1 MKKVISVLAVSALFL
16 TGCGVGSSSSATN
29 LDAAEFQAKSSEQ
42 GVVVLDVRTSGEFMS
57 GHIANAINIDV
68 EGMTF
73 DGDIKSL
80 DKDAPYAVYCQSGR
94 RSVIAVDKLKAAGFT
109 NLFNL
114 TDGILDWNAAGL
126 PLVNN

>member
-1 MKKVISVLAVSALFL
+1 MKKVVAVLAASALFL
-16 TGCGVGSSSSATN
+16 TGCGSSDSTN
-29 LDAAEFQAKSSEQ
+29 LGAQEFQTKASEP
-42 GVVVLDVRTSGEFMS
+42 GVVVLDVRTGGEYAA

-80 DKDAPYAVYCQSGR
+80 DKDAKYAVYCQSGR
-94 RSVIAVDKLKAAGFT
+94 RSVNAIKKLQDAGFT

-114 TDGILDWNAAGL
+114 KNGILDWQGAGL
-126 PLVNN
+126 PVVTN

>member
-1 MKKVISVLAVSALFL
+1 
-16 TGCGVGSSSSATN
+16 
-29 LDAAEFQAKSSEQ
+29 
-42 GVVVLDVRTSGEFMS
+42 
-57 GHIANAINIDV
+57 
-68 EGMTF
+68 MTF

-94 RSVIAVDKLKAAGFT
+94 RSVIAVNKLKAAGFT

>member
-1 MKKVISVLAVSALFL
+1 MKKVLAVLVASTLFL
-16 TGCGVGSSSSATN
+16 TGCSTGGEATN
-29 LDAAEFQAKSSEQ
+29 LGAAEFQTKASEA
-42 GVVVLDVRTSGEFMS
+42 GVVVLDVRTSGEFTS

-80 DKDAPYAVYCQSGR
+80 DKDARYAVYCQSGR
-94 RSVIAVDKLKAAGFT
+94 RSVIAVNKLKAAGFT